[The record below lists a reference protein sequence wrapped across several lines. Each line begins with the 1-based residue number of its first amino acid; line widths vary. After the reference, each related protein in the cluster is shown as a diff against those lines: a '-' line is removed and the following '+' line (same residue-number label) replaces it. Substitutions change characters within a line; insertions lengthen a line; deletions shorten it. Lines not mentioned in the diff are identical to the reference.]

1 MTTATLEPNR
11 RRTRRKLIWLIPIGA
26 WMLLIL
32 PVVLL
37 AGAGNPP
44 CPSTGTPNSSTPPGG
59 PASGGM
65 YAQPLK
71 LQQGKWYE
79 VGATAYGGPSDP
91 TAGTTGAIG
100 TPSEDYLPAHPDTF
114 AELSVL
120 DSNPANPGNGGV
132 FTFADANALSNLP
145 YMTALIVA
153 NVAAKKVLYKRDVGY
168 GQGPGQFI
176 SNGQPYRV
184 DVWWESAAP
193 LGVSKNAVNIAL
205 APPLG
210 TGGVLGQAPS
220 PTTTAAGPNPV
231 CDGLAATGTLQL
243 TPGQQAR
250 ILSDGSAAA
259 PAAAPR
265 AVKIAIAAANRIHTT
280 YYSTERTPGML
291 TSVQPSYD
299 CSGSS
304 DYVLYN
310 AGLGGPLVDVGAAT
324 AGDSTLLEGYGDPG
338 PGRWITIYANSDHVW
353 LAIAGLAFDTA
364 DFGGPDIP
372 AGTGPRWR
380 QNPTGNLA
388 DGLSY
393 VTSHPPGL

>member
-1 MTTATLEPNR
+1 MT
-11 RRTRRKLIWLIPIGA
+11 G
-26 WMLLIL
+26 
-32 PVVLL
+32 
-37 AGAGNPP
+37 
-44 CPSTGTPNSSTPPGG
+44 
-59 PASGGM
+59 
-65 YAQPLK
+65 
-71 LQQGKWYE
+71 
-79 VGATAYGGPSDP
+79 
-91 TAGTTGAIG
+91 
-100 TPSEDYLPAHPDTF
+100 
-114 AELSVL
+114 
-120 DSNPANPGNGGV
+120 
-132 FTFADANALSNLP
+132 
-145 YMTALIVA
+145 LIVA
-153 NVAAKKVLYKRDVGY
+153 NNGTKKVLYKRDVGY

-176 SNGQPYRV
+176 ANGQPYRV

-220 PTTTAAGPNPV
+220 PTTTAAGPNAV
-231 CDGLAATGTLQL
+231 CDGLAATGALQL

-265 AVKIAIAAANRIHTT
+265 AVKMAIAAANRIHTT

-291 TSVQPSYD
+291 TTVQPSYD

-324 AGDSTLLEGYGDPG
+324 AGDSTLLEGYGDRG
-338 PGRWITIYANSDHVW
+338 PGRWITIYANSGHVW

-393 VTSHPPGL
+393 VTRHPPGL

>member
-1 MTTATLEPNR
+1 MTTATLEPQR

-44 CPSTGTPNSSTPPGG
+44 CPAIGTPNASAPPGG
-59 PASGGM
+59 LAPGGM

-79 VGATAYGGPSDP
+79 VGATQYGGPSDP

-120 DSNPANPGNGGV
+120 DSNPANGGT
-132 FTFADANALSNLP
+132 FTFADANALDNLP
-145 YMTALIVA
+145 YLTGLIVA
-153 NVAAKKVLYKRDVGY
+153 SNGAKKVLYKRDVGY

-176 SNGQPYRV
+176 ANGQPYRL
-184 DVWWESAAP
+184 DVWWESAGP

-210 TGGVLGQAPS
+210 TGGVLGQTPS

-250 ILSDGSAAA
+250 ILPDGSATA
-259 PAAAPR
+259 PGAAPR
-265 AVKIAIAAANRIHTT
+265 AVKLAIAAANRIHTT

-291 TSVQPSYD
+291 TTIQPSYD

-324 AGDSTLLEGYGDPG
+324 AGDSTLLEGYGDAG

-393 VTSHPPGL
+393 VTRHPPGL

>member
-1 MTTATLEPNR
+1 MTTATLEPKPTR
-11 RRTRRKLIWLIPIGA
+11 RRRKLVWLIPVGA

-44 CPSTGTPNSSTPPGG
+44 CPSTGTPNPSTPPGG
-59 PASGGM
+59 PAPGGM

-79 VGATAYGGPSDP
+79 VGATDYSGNEGSIGG
-91 TAGTTGAIG
+91 
-100 TPSEDYLPAHPDTF
+100 SEGYLPAHPDTF

-120 DSNPANPGNGGV
+120 DSNPWPN
-132 FTFADANALSNLP
+132 FTFADGNALNNLP
-145 YMTALIVA
+145 YMTGLIVA
-153 NVAAKKVLYKRDVGY
+153 NNGTKKVLYKRDVGY

-193 LGVSKNAVNIAL
+193 LGVSKNAANIAL

-210 TGGVLGQAPS
+210 TGGVLGQAPA
-220 PTTTAAGPNPV
+220 PVAGSRCQPA
-231 CDGLAATGTLQL
+231 LRRA
-243 TPGQQAR
+243 PGQR
-250 ILSDGSAAA
+250 
-259 PAAAPR
+259 PAAADPR
-265 AVKIAIAAANRIHTT
+265 PAGADPLRRQRRRPRRRATGGEARDRGREPHPHHLLQHRAHPGDADHHPTVLRLLRV
-280 YYSTERTPGML
+280 ERLRALQRRARRP
-291 TSVQPSYD
+291 
-299 CSGSS
+299 
-304 DYVLYN
+304 
-310 AGLGGPLVDVGAAT
+310 AGHVGAAT
-324 AGDSTLLEGYGDPG
+324 AGDSTLLEGYGDAG
-338 PGRWITIYANSDHVW
+338 PGRWITIYANSGHVW

-393 VTSHPPGL
+393 VTRHPPGL